1 MACTCTPT
9 SFGCSR
15 VKDCFDVHWNALGT
29 FVQQIVGF
37 LRPVHV
43 RTSQALCK
51 LAAFRLDNDM
61 TQFELRC
68 FEKDGYLCQ
77 VCDAFWDPFDASVLG
92 TWLRLQPAIYAMQDA
107 GPLPERADVALA
119 LKAAPTAR
127 AQGKPGQTGGG
138 IEPVMILRE
147 SEESEAS
154 EESEESDTFEDLE
167 NLEGCSDVFGW
178 VQQVLWRFS
187 AVYCPTAQQSCRSEL
202 QQFSGDFALCLMP
215 PGIGAKRI

>member
-1 MACTCTPT
+1 M
-9 SFGCSR
+9 
-15 VKDCFDVHWNALGT
+15 
-29 FVQQIVGF
+29 QQIVGF

-68 FEKDGYLCQ
+68 FEKEAYLKPQLLGSFRC
-77 VCDAFWDPFDASVLG
+77 VSAWHILSHLG

-147 SEESEAS
+147 SEESE
-154 EESEESDTFEDLE
+154 ESEESDTFEDLE

-178 VQQVLWRFS
+178 VQ
-187 AVYCPTAQQSCRSEL
+187 
-202 QQFSGDFALCLMP
+202 
-215 PGIGAKRI
+215 